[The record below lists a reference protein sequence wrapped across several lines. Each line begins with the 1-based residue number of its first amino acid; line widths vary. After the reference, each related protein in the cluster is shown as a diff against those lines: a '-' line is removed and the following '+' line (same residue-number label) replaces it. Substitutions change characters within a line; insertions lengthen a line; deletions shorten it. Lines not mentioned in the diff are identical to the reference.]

1 LNIRVQQSP
10 IGAPGPAGPRM
21 FNYVA
26 LVCCAFWCQ
35 STALVVSAVAQTKF
49 SASQQKILLLLKS
62 ESSS

>member
-1 LNIRVQQSP
+1 
-10 IGAPGPAGPRM
+10 M

-26 LVCCAFWCQ
+26 VVCCAFWCQ